1 MKKNFGKLGAVCF
14 FVIAASSLGCSSGA
28 YRADRDEYNQ
38 YNATQAQRDA
48 YRGDDG
54 RRYQV
59 SPPPELV
66 AAGVV
71 DPSGL
76 HSTSTEGL
84 RRTTD
89 LVSPPPE
96 LTSAGVV
103 DRSGLNSGSY
113 NTSTS
118 TYNSGYTATD
128 RDLAAD
134 RDMATDR
141 DATTGAAL
149 GTAAGTAAATRD
161 TRDDRTLGEKIV
173 PGDRRIAADKIA
185 RNTVISFEAGNA
197 DLSDAEKAKLHEIV
211 ASIGADNIRRV
222 EVAAWSDKAFPRSG
236 NDLPKGDRDLADKRA
251 DNIND
256 YLKKE
261 DDLSFMRIRTYSMAE
276 TSNWLARMFRTDEAE
291 LKSVFSRE
299 NEAPMARED
308 FNVILN
314 EGGPSKAVVV
324 FIRK

>member
-48 YRGDDG
+48 YRGESG
-54 RRYQV
+54 RRYQI

-84 RRTTD
+84 RRTGD
-89 LVSPPPE
+89 LISPPPE

-103 DRSGLNSGSY
+103 DRSGTNSGTYGSAY
-113 NTSTS
+113 N
-118 TYNSGYTATD
+118 NGYRTD
-128 RDLAAD
+128 D
-134 RDMATDR
+134 RAVQSETTM
-141 DATTGAAL
+141 ATTGADSSATY
-149 GTAAGTAAATRD
+149 GAAGAAGAVGYGVGANAGAKD
-161 TRDDRTLGEKIV
+161 IQKVEKDSVITFTK
-173 PGDRRIAADKIA
+173 GSAA
-185 RNTVISFEAGNA
+185 
-197 DLSDAEKAKLHEIV
+197 LSDAEKAKLHEIS

-236 NDLPKGDRDLADKRA
+236 NDLPKADRDLADKRA
-251 DNIND
+251 DAIND

-291 LKSVFSRE
+291 LKSVFSKE
-299 NEAPMARED
+299 NEAPMGRED
-308 FNVILN
+308 FNTILN

>member
-38 YNATQAQRDA
+38 YNATQAQRSG
-48 YRGDDG
+48 YRADEG
-54 RRYQV
+54 RHYQI

-66 AAGVV
+66 AQGVV

-84 RRTTD
+84 RRTGD
-89 LVSPPPE
+89 LISPPPE

-103 DRSGLNSGSY
+103 DRNGVNSGVY
-113 NTSTS
+113 GANTAG
-118 TYNSGYTATD
+118 TYNNGYRTEDRTVQGETTTATT
-128 RDLAAD
+128 ATAGAVGYSAGANSGT
-134 RDMATDR
+134 MANDQKIAKNAILTF
-141 DATTGAAL
+141 
-149 GTAAGTAAATRD
+149 AAG
-161 TRDDRTLGEKIV
+161 K
-173 PGDRRIAADKIA
+173 
-185 RNTVISFEAGNA
+185 A

-211 ASIGADNIRRV
+211 ASIGADNLRRV

-236 NDLPKGDRDLADKRA
+236 NDLPKADRDLADKRA
-251 DNIND
+251 DAIND

-291 LKSVFSRE
+291 LKSVFSKE

-308 FNVILN
+308 FNTILN

>member
-1 MKKNFGKLGAVCF
+1 MKKNFGILGAVSILAI
-14 FVIAASSLGCSSGA
+14 VASSMGCSSGH

-38 YNATQAQRDA
+38 YNGTQAQRDA
-48 YRGDDG
+48 YRTDG
-54 RRYQV
+54 REMQHYAI

-66 AAGVV
+66 AAGVA

-76 HSTSTEGL
+76 NSTSTEGL
-84 RRTTD
+84 RRTSD

-96 LTSAGVV
+96 LTSTGVS
-103 DRSGLNSGSY
+103 DRSGLSSGTYGANTY
-113 NTSTS
+113 NTST
-118 TYNSGYTATD
+118 TAPGY
-128 RDLAAD
+128 AD
-134 RDMATDR
+134 RTGMDR
-141 DATTGAAL
+141 TVAGTTAMGA
-149 GTAAGTAAATRD
+149 AAGTAAV
-161 TRDDRTLGEKIV
+161 RDDRMSHDKAATGMQIGKTAVLTFSA
-173 PGDRRIAADKIA
+173 GDAAI
-185 RNTVISFEAGNA
+185 T
-197 DLSDAEKAKLHEIV
+197 DAEKAKLHEIV
-211 ASIGADNIRRV
+211 AAIGADNIKRV

-236 NDLPKGDRDLADKRA
+236 NDLPKGDRDLADRRA

-308 FNVILN
+308 FNTILN
-314 EGGPSKAVVV
+314 EGGPSKAVLV